1 MGGKS
6 SSSNVTTNTT
16 TTTNKNTS
24 NAFNADQNG
33 TVISGVEHSNV
44 TVTDGG
50 AVKAALA
57 AMTDASDNI
66 TKNAQYA
73 IAHGGAVS
81 KYVVGQN
88 SDVTKYAMAH
98 NSAVNKYAI
107 SSNNEIN
114 KNALAHNASLSKVAI
129 TKTNDLAK
137 ALGTRALVNAQS
149 TSKDAMDIMKN
160 LSLQSDAGTAQEM
173 TKYFMLGAV
182 ALSVAV
188 AFKGKF

>member
-1 MGGKS
+1 MGGSSKS
-6 SSSNVTTNTT
+6 SNTTNNTT
-16 TTTNKNTS
+16 NTTNKNTS

-73 IAHGGAVS
+73 MAHGGAVS
-81 KYVVGQN
+81 KY
-88 SDVTKYAMAH
+88 AMAQ

-107 SSNNEIN
+107 ASNSEIN

-129 TKTNDLAK
+129 TQTNDLAK
-137 ALGTRALVNAQS
+137 ALRTRALVNAQS

-173 TKYFMLGAV
+173 TKYFMFGAV

-188 AFKGKF
+188 ALKGKF